1 MPLLDSELAIGDIA
15 TCFALLLL
23 QIDFLSYYSINIV
36 SFSMM
41 RSDFVYSG
49 LRIRMKP
56 AWAAQVTKVHEVM
69 ADMECYS
76 SRMKT

>member
-1 MPLLDSELAIGDIA
+1 MPLLDCESAIGGIA

-23 QIDFLSYYSINIV
+23 QIDFLSYYSINVV
-36 SFSMM
+36 SSSMVH
-41 RSDFVYSG
+41 SDLVYSG

-69 ADMECYS
+69 ADMECDG